1 MPLRSAVFFR
11 TRIRSFFCSGTCR
24 VLRAFFFAS
33 RRATRAES
41 TALAALRSALDK
53 WASCTPRSGLPLS
66 TVLGAPVG
74 FVGGWRVLREGAA
87 DEVRGLRDGALSDP
101 GRVLQRS
108 TRSLRLANLSLLGS
122 RASISSTQSR
132 SYFRFGIVSL
142 VKFLDDEDEY
152 NRTANWT

>member
-1 MPLRSAVFFR
+1 
-11 TRIRSFFCSGTCR
+11 
-24 VLRAFFFAS
+24 
-33 RRATRAES
+33 
-41 TALAALRSALDK
+41 LAALRSVLDK
-53 WASCTPRSGLPLS
+53 WASCTPRSGLPLG
-66 TVLGAPVG
+66 TVLGAPVS

-87 DEVRGLRDGALSDP
+87 DEERGLRDGALSELD
-101 GRVLQRS
+101 RVLQRS